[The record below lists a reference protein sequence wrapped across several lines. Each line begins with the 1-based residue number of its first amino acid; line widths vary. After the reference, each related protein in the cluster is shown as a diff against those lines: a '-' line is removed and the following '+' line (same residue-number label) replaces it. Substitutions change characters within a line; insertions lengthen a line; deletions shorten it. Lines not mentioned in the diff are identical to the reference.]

1 MIQPPAPIRPH
12 RARLTGDVCGNALI
26 EFALLLPILAM
37 LLIGMIGYGQ
47 YFLMAHTAQQLA
59 NDAARASVGG
69 INSEERAALANASV
83 ASGAAAIGAIPS
95 NRLSSSVSETG
106 SRVTVQVTL
115 DTNGM
120 AMMRLPLV
128 PMPDPVIRRRAVA
141 HRGGVL

>member
-1 MIQPPAPIRPH
+1 MIQPPPPIRPH
-12 RARLTGDVCGNALI
+12 RAGLTGDARGNALI

-69 INSEERAALANASV
+69 ISSEERAELARASV
-83 ASGAAAIGAIPS
+83 TSGAAAIGAIPQ

-120 AMMRLPLV
+120 AMVRLPLV